1 MASPIDV
8 WHGLLRPD
16 VEQSAEWWQDFSAK
30 MRQARLTFGD
40 RLTCPFLRPFFL
52 THDEVDR
59 VRHAAETMAVVG
71 EKVVAAAM
79 ADPSLLDELGLSD
92 AERTLIAYAPGYD
105 RASTASRL
113 DAFLLPD
120 SLKFAEYNAESPAG
134 LAYTESLANTFDS
147 TEIMARFRERFDAT
161 HFRLCDLALDA
172 LIASYREWGGT
183 ASPPHIAIVDFRGV
197 PTWNEFLI
205 MKGQFEARGVPTT
218 VADPRELEFDGSR
231 LVVGGRAIDLVY
243 RRALVNDILAHP
255 DETRALVEAY
265 AARAVCVANTFR
277 CKIAHKKT
285 FFAVLTD
292 ERFSDMFTGAERAV
306 IDQHVPWT
314 RVVCDRETM
323 LDGRPID
330 LLEHLR
336 AHRDDFVVK
345 PSDEYGGT
353 GVTLGWEL
361 DQSAWD
367 AALERAVV
375 SDDVWIAQRRIA
387 IRRETFPIV
396 ATDPHRV
403 EMRDMLVD
411 FAPYLFRGRL
421 AGFLTRLS
429 ASGLANVTS
438 GGGQVPSYVV
448 SERGAR

>member
-1 MASPIDV
+1 VTSPIEF
-8 WHGLLRPD
+8 WNSLLRPD
-16 VEQSAEWWQDFSAK
+16 VEQSQEWWRAFSAQ
-30 MRQARLTFGD
+30 MREARLTFGD

-52 THDEVDR
+52 THDEVRR
-59 VRHAAETMAVVG
+59 VTHAAQTMAVVG

-79 ADPSLLDELGLSD
+79 AEASLLDELGLTD
-92 AERTLIAYAPGYD
+92 AERVLVSYAPGYD

-134 LAYTESLANTFDS
+134 FAYTESLANTFDT
-147 TEIMARFRERFDAT
+147 TEVVARFRERYEAT
-161 HFRLCDLALDA
+161 HFRLCDLMLDA
-172 LIASYREWGGT
+172 LLASYREWGGT
-183 ASPPHIAIVDFRGV
+183 SAAPHIAIVDFKGV

-205 MKGQFEARGVPTT
+205 IRGQFLARGIPTS
-218 VADPRELEFDGSR
+218 VVDPRELEFDGTH
-231 LVVGGRAIDLVY
+231 LWADGRIVDIVY
-243 RRALVNDILAHP
+243 RRALVNDIVAHP
-255 DETRALVEAY
+255 DETRAMVDAY
-265 AARAVCVANTFR
+265 AARAVCMANTFR
-277 CKIAHKKT
+277 CKIPHKKA

-292 ERFSDMFTGAERAV
+292 ERFGQLFTAAERDV
-306 IDQHVPWT
+306 IAAHVPWT
-314 RVVCDRETM
+314 RVVR
-323 LDGRPID
+323 DGRTTID
-330 LLEHLR
+330 GASISLLDYVR
-336 AHRDDFVVK
+336 THRDDFVVK

-367 AALERAVV
+367 AAIDRALAA
-375 SDDVWIAQRRIA
+375 DQVWIAQRRIPV
-387 IRRETFPIV
+387 RREPFPIV
-396 ATDPHRV
+396 LDEPHRV

-411 FAPYLFRGRL
+411 FAPYLFRGRV

-438 GGGQVPSYVV
+438 GGGQVPSYVI

>member
-1 MASPIDV
+1 M
-8 WHGLLRPD
+8 R
-16 VEQSAEWWQDFSAK
+16 AE
-30 MRQARLTFGD
+30 
-40 RLTCPFLRPFFL
+40 
-52 THDEVDR
+52 
-59 VRHAAETMAVVG
+59 
-71 EKVVAAAM
+71 
-79 ADPSLLDELGLSD
+79 
-92 AERTLIAYAPGYD
+92 IA
-105 RASTASRL
+105 
-113 DAFLLPD
+113 
-120 SLKFAEYNAESPAG
+120 
-134 LAYTESLANTFDS
+134 
-147 TEIMARFRERFDAT
+147 
-161 HFRLCDLALDA
+161 H
-172 LIASYREWGGT
+172 
-183 ASPPHIAIVDFRGV
+183 
-197 PTWNEFLI
+197 
-205 MKGQFEARGVPTT
+205 
-218 VADPRELEFDGSR
+218 
-231 LVVGGRAIDLVY
+231 
-243 RRALVNDILAHP
+243 
-255 DETRALVEAY
+255 ETRALVDAY

-292 ERFSDMFTGAERAV
+292 ERFRDMFTGAECAV